1 MANRDPEFTKKFFFV
16 SGFVSYLK
24 NDDKTYYLACPDE
37 SCKKKVMEESVG
49 WRCENCN
56 KTYPNCV
63 PTYVLTA
70 KIADVSEQVYISFY
84 RNEGTAVMGL
94 SAEKLKEIKDQG
106 DI

>member
-1 MANRDPEFTKKFFFV
+1 MANRDPNISDPEFTKKFFFV

-56 KTYPNCV
+56 KTYPNICAHSQNRRCFR
-63 PTYVLTA
+63 LSLHQFL
-70 KIADVSEQVYISFY
+70 SE
-84 RNEGTAVMGL
+84 
-94 SAEKLKEIKDQG
+94 
-106 DI
+106 